1 MIIVLKSKFCHV
13 KLKQMPYDEV
23 CYQRL
28 EDDNS
33 NNQEEL
39 ISLSMMSNPDGV
51 FESNNNIN
59 ST

>member
-1 MIIVLKSKFCHV
+1 MLNWN
-13 KLKQMPYDEV
+13 KLPYDEV

-39 ISLSMMSNPDGV
+39 ISLSTMSDPDGV

-59 ST
+59 SPSS

>member
-1 MIIVLKSKFCHV
+1 L
-13 KLKQMPYDEV
+13 PYDEV

-33 NNQEEL
+33 NHHEEL
-39 ISLSMMSNPDGV
+39 ISLSMMFDSDGV

-59 ST
+59 STQS

>member
-1 MIIVLKSKFCHV
+1 MLSLNVNFVIYHWN
-13 KLKQMPYDEV
+13 KLPYDEV

-39 ISLSMMSNPDGV
+39 ISLSMVSDSDGI

>member
-1 MIIVLKSKFCHV
+1 MLHWN
-13 KLKQMPYDEV
+13 KLPYDEV

-33 NNQEEL
+33 NHHEEL
-39 ISLSMMSNPDGV
+39 ISLSMMFDSDGV

-59 ST
+59 STQS

>member
-1 MIIVLKSKFCHV
+1 MH
-13 KLKQMPYDEV
+13 DEV

-33 NNQEEL
+33 NNHEEL
-39 ISLSMMSNPDGV
+39 ISLSMLSDSDGL

>member
-1 MIIVLKSKFCHV
+1 MLNWN
-13 KLKQMPYDEV
+13 KLPYDEV

-39 ISLSMMSNPDGV
+39 ISLSMVSDSDGV

-59 ST
+59 STQS

>member
-1 MIIVLKSKFCHV
+1 L
-13 KLKQMPYDEV
+13 PYDEV

-33 NNQEEL
+33 NHHEEL
-39 ISLSMMSNPDGV
+39 MSLSMMFDSDGV